1 MSGDPLLDEL
11 RVRFRATTEI
21 RLQEM
26 GVLLDALDR
35 NAGDSASL
43 KKLALHFHAL
53 SGMGATYGYP
63 RISELGEEGESALLP
78 MAASNATF
86 SERGRWRE
94 LVAAIAREL
103 RAG

>member
-1 MSGDPLLDEL
+1 MSSDPLMDEL

-35 NAGDSASL
+35 DAGDKASL
-43 KKLALHFHAL
+43 QKLALHFHAL

-63 RISELGEEGESALLP
+63 GISRLGEEGESALLP
-78 MAASNATF
+78 LAAANATF
-86 SERGRWRE
+86 SDRGRWRG
-94 LVAAIAREL
+94 LVADIAREL
-103 RAG
+103 RG